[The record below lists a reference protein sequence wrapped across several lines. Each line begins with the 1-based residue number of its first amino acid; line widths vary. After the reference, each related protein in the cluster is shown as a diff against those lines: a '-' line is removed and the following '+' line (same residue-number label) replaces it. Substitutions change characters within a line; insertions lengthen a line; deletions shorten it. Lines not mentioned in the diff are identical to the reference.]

1 MTSGDFGIVSVEVL
15 KSVVQQSEQKR
26 RPPGTESCTYDSLD
40 PVHQMLWGQMAL
52 ESRVEPG
59 AQNVEYQSGQKWFV
73 MPLQHPS
80 AAGYPEPF
88 VVLFEN

>member
-1 MTSGDFGIVSVEVL
+1 
-15 KSVVQQSEQKR
+15 
-26 RPPGTESCTYDSLD
+26 
-40 PVHQMLWGQMAL
+40 MAL